1 MTFLLAVIS
10 LSAVASGNDVSMWKA
25 MNARMNAM
33 EAEITQLKATV
44 ASQNEVERSRKNV
57 AIDGLDAA
65 TTLLKDALYAEID
78 AIRLAIEDVDAK
90 TDDVLHTMEGP
101 RGPPGLDG
109 IDGETGPRGY
119 RGPAG
124 PVGKPGNTGTSGSR
138 GADGSNGYCALWNEE
153 KGDFQLYISP
163 VAPNSLPTWIL

>member
-1 MTFLLAVIS
+1 M
-10 LSAVASGNDVSMWKA
+10 
-25 MNARMNAM
+25 
-33 EAEITQLKATV
+33 
-44 ASQNEVERSRKNV
+44 
-57 AIDGLDAA
+57 
-65 TTLLKDALYAEID
+65 LKDALYAEID

-124 PVGKPGNTGTSGSR
+124 PVGKPGNAGTSGSR

-153 KGDFQLYISP
+153 KGDVSKARVWHGLCCHI
-163 VAPNSLPTWIL
+163 ILAVIYYTSAA